1 MVQQKSKG
9 YVQQG
14 CSIPLIHERMKMGES
29 GGGVSKLRRRVWQE
43 QDIHIKKK

>member
-14 CSIPLIHERMKMGES
+14 CNIPLIHERVKME
-29 GGGVSKLRRRVWQE
+29 GVSKLGRRV
-43 QDIHIKKK
+43 